1 MRKNKTETL
10 SALRIKI
17 EALRAD
23 IKQLNAK
30 LAMSSAAFLNIVGKS
45 ADGVL
50 IVNQDNMVVY
60 TNYAAIKLFDRNLA
74 DLLGEPL
81 ALNIDAMQFD
91 NASETETTT
100 ELRIPNAAG
109 GETVT
114 EVFVLQT
121 VWNNEPCFVVNLRD
135 ITARKKS
142 EALLHH
148 TATHDFLTDLP
159 NRAHLEMKIGEAIDY
174 ANEHKQHMAVLYLD
188 LDDFKAV
195 NDTFGHAVG
204 DTLLK
209 EVSTLLLRHVR
220 HGDTV
225 ARLGG
230 DEFVIILNTLR
241 KPDYA
246 AVVARAILER
256 LGRVFLIHEKEVC
269 INASIGIAV
278 YPVCGANVTE
288 LLKNADTAM
297 YAAKGHGKNQY
308 RFFTQELSQQSE
320 QNLHITNGLR
330 HAIRNQELRLQFQ
343 PIIELQQLT
352 CCGIEALVRWQHP
365 RLGLVYPDQ
374 FLPYAE
380 EIGSMSAIGRWIFKQ
395 ALNDYSRMDLKS
407 PLFLSVNMSA
417 TEFTSDDI
425 DQFILSSMQEHT
437 LLTNKLVVEL
447 TETILMSY
455 PEIAIKNI
463 KRLTAHGVRV
473 AIDDY
478 GIGYSSLSLL
488 KHLPISILKIDKLF
502 ITDIGINL
510 NDAVI
515 IKSTIQLA
523 HNLGLK
529 VVAEGV
535 ETQDQ
540 LMFLQEHG
548 CDYAQG
554 YYFSEPLFVDQ
565 LVEYVNALNG

>member
-17 EALRAD
+17 EALRTD

-45 ADGVL
+45 SDGVL

-81 ALNIDAMQFD
+81 ALNMDTLQFD
-91 NASETETTT
+91 HAGETETTT

-114 EVFVLQT
+114 EAFVLQT
-121 VWNNEPCFVVNLRD
+121 VWNNESCFVVNLRD
-135 ITARKKS
+135 ITERKKS

-159 NRAHLEMKIGEAIDY
+159 NRVHLEGKIGEAIRY

-204 DTLLK
+204 DALLK

-256 LGRVFLIHEKEVC
+256 LGRVFFIHEKEVYV
-269 INASIGIAV
+269 NVSIGIAV
-278 YPVCGANVTE
+278 YPVCGANITE
-288 LLKNADTAM
+288 LLKNADIAM

-320 QNLHITNGLR
+320 QNLYITNGLR

-352 CCGIEALVRWQHP
+352 CSGIEALVRWQHP
-365 RLGLVYPDQ
+365 RLGLVCPEQ

-407 PLFLSVNMSA
+407 LSFLSVNMSA
-417 TEFTSDDI
+417 TEFTAEDI
-425 DQFILSSMQEHT
+425 DQFIFSSMQEHT
-437 LLTNKLVVEL
+437 VPSNKLVVEL

-463 KRLTAHGVRV
+463 KRLTAQGVRV

-488 KHLPISILKIDKLF
+488 KRLPVAILKIDKLF
-502 ITDIGINL
+502 IADIGINL

-535 ETQDQ
+535 ETQEQ
-540 LMFLQEHG
+540 LIFLQEHG

-554 YYFSEPLFVDQ
+554 YYFSEPLSVEQ
-565 LVEYVNALNG
+565 LVGYVRALNG